1 MPVTVGGLI
10 SATDYNSIRTSLSG
24 VYQTLYGQTLRSTAV
39 TGFSTDGLNAN
50 RVTAQRMLQLFLDSQ
65 SCFVHQQG
73 SVSTSISP
81 PPIGQTIGANASQT
95 FNQLTGALGTPADST
110 IQGYNDF
117 ESVIAA
123 ISNFDGSVSGWP
135 TSSFSLGTPV
145 SSARVTTWGG
155 ASQVQSVY
163 HVITVTFASETL
175 MNQYFNA
182 GGSLRFT
189 ASLTSGTGAKSTDW
203 ATLLTN
209 MGTVEFNKYRI
220 TASSGTPTPP
230 GSGGSGFDSLT
241 GSYRQLYIRTGSG
254 VYSDNDYRIEGFR
267 SGAVLRFR
275 LSFNDGDVGT
285 GAGTPPN
292 PIDESVNGTL
302 ASFVNT
308 FRPDSSFVYNTV
320 NYTAVSIAAPTVAT
334 AVELSTDNGSP
345 PA

>member
-10 SATDYNSIRTSLSG
+10 TATDYNSIRTSLAG

-50 RVTAQRMLQLFLDSQ
+50 RVTSQQMLQLYLDSQ

-73 SVSTSISP
+73 AVSTTISVP
-81 PPIGQTIGANASQT
+81 PAAQTIGANTSQT
-95 FNQLTGALGTPADST
+95 YNQTTGALATPTEGAL
-110 IQGYNDF
+110 QGYNDF

-135 TSSFSLGTPV
+135 TSSFSLGVPL
-145 SSARVTTWGG
+145 SSARSTTWGG
-155 ASQVQSVY
+155 ATQIQSIY
-163 HVITVTFASETL
+163 HVVTVTFSSVQA
-175 MNQYFNA
+175 MNNYFNA

-189 ASLTSGTGAKSTDW
+189 ASLAGGTGAKSTDW
-203 ATLLTN
+203 ATLLSN
-209 MGTVEFNKYRI
+209 MGTVQFNKYRI

-254 VYSDNDYRIEGFR
+254 VYADNDYRIEGFV

-275 LSFNDGDVGT
+275 ISFNDGDVGET
-285 GAGTPPN
+285 GVPLN
-292 PIDESVNGTL
+292 PIDESVNGTTT
-302 ASFVNT
+302 SFVNT
-308 FRPDSSFVYNTV
+308 FRPDSSFVYNAT
-320 NYTAVSIAAPTVAT
+320 NYTAVSIPAPTVAT
-334 AVELSTDNGSP
+334 AVALTTDNGTP